1 MTQRTAVRLEE
12 VGPEE
17 NGRKLLSF
25 LEARLGSLP
34 QGLFMRIVRTGQVRI
49 DGRRCK
55 PFDRVATGQT
65 VRIPPVSVETRD
77 NDAARHQSGGH
88 SLDIVYEDASMIVV
102 NKPGGLPVHGGSGW
116 TDSVH
121 DRLKT
126 DGPFSPT
133 PVHRLDRDTSGL
145 LLCARTHDF
154 LRHMHK
160 SWSDVTKAYLCW
172 VEGLWDRSGWTTV
185 ISDLAKQDTEK
196 GQQMVSGTG
205 KQAVTHVH
213 PILSEAGQTLMLAVL
228 GTGRTHQ
235 IRVHMADSGHP
246 IIGDPRYGQGK
257 GLKLHAAYLSF
268 AGHTFFRL
276 PSWPGQFSVPV
287 AQEARILEFCSNAP
301 QKEHA

>member
-1 MTQRTAVRLEE
+1 MTQRTAVRMEN

-25 LEARLGSLP
+25 LEARLGNLP

-55 PFDRVATGQT
+55 PFDRVATGQI
-65 VRIPPVSVETRD
+65 VRIPPISVETSLSEPV
-77 NDAARHQSGGH
+77 ARQQSGHG
-88 SLDIVYEDASMIVV
+88 LDIVYEDASMIVV
-102 NKPGGLPVHGGSGW
+102 NKPAGLPVHCGSGW

-154 LRHMHK
+154 LRHMHQ
-160 SWSDVTKAYLCW
+160 SWSEVTKAYLCCVDGIW
-172 VEGLWDRSGWTTV
+172 TGTGWTTV
-185 ISDLAKQDTEK
+185 ISDLAKQDTAH
-196 GQQMVSGTG
+196 GQRMVAGSG
-205 KQAVTHVH
+205 KKAVTHLH
-213 PILSEAGQTLMLAVL
+213 PIMTTTDCTLMLAVL

-235 IRVHMADSGHP
+235 IRVHLADSGHP
-246 IIGDPRYGQGK
+246 ICGDPKYGRGK
-257 GLKLHAAYLSF
+257 GLKLHAAYLAF
-268 AGHTFFRL
+268 AGQVFFRL
-276 PSWPGQFSVPV
+276 PDWHGTCAVP
-287 AQEARILEFCSNAP
+287 ADQEATIRKLCTTAP
-301 QKEHA
+301 RKEHS